1 MPPGANLARVVDPD
15 EVLVHS
21 PSVCTNCGAD
31 LSCAE
36 VVGIDRRQVF
46 DMPEVSAVLTEHRIE
61 RRRCSCGCETKAEVP
76 VFANAPSCYGPRV
89 RALACYLAVHQ
100 HLPYDRMA
108 QLFCDVLG
116 IDVSTGA
123 LATMVQEAGGGLG
136 LFLDAT
142 REQLQDAPSVNFD
155 ETGARVA
162 GRLHWVHDASNGLLT
177 LLDCHERRGSIAM
190 EDLGVISKMS
200 GIAVHDGWRPYRRY
214 DVVHSLCNAH
224 YGERGI
230 MRKLLRW
237 RPVFPVRAA
246 LARPLVLTSSA

>member
-1 MPPGANLARVVDPD
+1 
-15 EVLVHS
+15 
-21 PSVCTNCGAD
+21 
-31 LSCAE
+31 
-36 VVGIDRRQVF
+36 
-46 DMPEVSAVLTEHRIE
+46 
-61 RRRCSCGCETKAEVP
+61 
-76 VFANAPSCYGPRV
+76 
-89 RALACYLAVHQ
+89 
-100 HLPYDRMA
+100 MA
-108 QLFCDVLG
+108 QLFHDVLG

-136 LFLDAT
+136 LFLDTT

-177 LLDCHERRGSIAM
+177 LLDCHERRGTVAM

-214 DVVHSLCNAH
+214 DVAHQLCNAH
-224 YGERGI
+224 YAERGI

-246 LARPLVLTSSA
+246 LARPLVLTGSA